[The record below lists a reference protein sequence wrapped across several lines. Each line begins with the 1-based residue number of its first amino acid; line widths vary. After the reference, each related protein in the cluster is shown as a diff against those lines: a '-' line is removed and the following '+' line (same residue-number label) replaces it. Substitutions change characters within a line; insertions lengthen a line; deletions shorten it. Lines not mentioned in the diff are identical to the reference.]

1 MTVMAVSR
9 RRWRPR
15 WLTTRAIVIGAAFT
29 IAIFA
34 FALSVAAYFAG
45 QTTTVASSQPRTQ
58 IATPAPVQTEPN
70 DR

>member
-1 MTVMAVSR
+1 MTVMAVGR

-15 WLTTRAIVIGAAFT
+15 WLTTRAIVIGTAFT

-34 FALSVAAYFAG
+34 FALSVAALVAG
-45 QTTTVASSQPRTQ
+45 QATTGAGAQPGTQ
-58 IATPAPVQTEPN
+58 IATPAPQRTEPN